1 MKEKEIDDDDD
12 DDTDGSPPFK
22 SSKSIFSKFCRFYSC
37 DIPLSIGS
45 RIKVSKLL
53 SIFYKNIGRM
63 HTANRRLCYQG
74 ECRESNQGSGQCSI
88 INEDLEG
95 AQDRRQEKEDI
106 CKALK

>member
-1 MKEKEIDDDDD
+1 MKEKEIDDDDDD

-22 SSKSIFSKFCRFYSC
+22 SSTSIFSKFCGDYSFE
-37 DIPLSIGS
+37 IPLSLGS
-45 RIKVSKLL
+45 KMRASQLL
-53 SIFYKNIGRM
+53 SSFYKNVGRM

-74 ECRESNQGSGQCSI
+74 SI

-95 AQDRRQEKEDI
+95 KVKREKEDI

>member
-1 MKEKEIDDDDD
+1 MTMIQMEARHLNQAQVYFQNFDYSFGISLSL
-12 DDTDGSPPFK
+12 GSK
-22 SSKSIFSKFCRFYSC
+22 MRASQ
-37 DIPLSIGS
+37 
-45 RIKVSKLL
+45 LL
-53 SIFYKNIGRM
+53 SSFYKNVGRM